1 MKITFLEGQ
10 YELARKTIEETP
22 ECGMM
27 PVREMN
33 RKIFDDYRTFA
44 LRRTV
49 KRVYEHSRFY
59 RTAMETAGIRPEEI
73 RGFEDLVKLPFTFPG
88 DLRGNSYNFLCMS
101 ERYVERPISFYSSG
115 TTGIKKRM
123 FFSFHDIGRVRDFI
137 GTAMNSIADTEDTRI
152 LSLMTNSNGR
162 GASQVY
168 VDSVK
173 ARGMEAFT
181 GNMEDGAEEILLLSQ
196 QHGCNVWF
204 GDIGTIY
211 RTAKELEEL
220 GYDLSSIG
228 MKLIYVTMGNISAP
242 VRAYLENIFQCEL
255 ITHYG
260 LTEVGWGFA
269 IEQPGLGG
277 YYTNELDVYTE
288 VVDPKTGKVLPAGE
302 EGELTYTIIGKEA
315 MPLIRYRSGD
325 IASIRRAGEEGQL
338 DLVGLIQRRL
348 EGIFTT
354 PSGIEITP
362 ARVEEVLYTF
372 PQVIDYRLYNCSDHV
387 GIEVET
393 VGAGQGSVKAQ
404 GDLGGLIRD
413 KLSTLSGMNELGP
426 AEITFLPRGE
436 LKKYCFEKKRFVQK
450 QR

>member
-173 ARGMEAFT
+173 ARSVLHRHET
-181 GNMEDGAEEILLLSQ
+181 
-196 QHGCNVWF
+196 
-204 GDIGTIY
+204 
-211 RTAKELEEL
+211 
-220 GYDLSSIG
+220 DL
-228 MKLIYVTMGNISAP
+228 
-242 VRAYLENIFQCEL
+242 C
-255 ITHYG
+255 HYG
-260 LTEVGWGFA
+260 EYIGSCPR
-269 IEQPGLGG
+269 IS
-277 YYTNELDVYTE
+277 
-288 VVDPKTGKVLPAGE
+288 GKH
-302 EGELTYTIIGKEA
+302 I
-315 MPLIRYRSGD
+315 
-325 IASIRRAGEEGQL
+325 
-338 DLVGLIQRRL
+338 
-348 EGIFTT
+348 
-354 PSGIEITP
+354 
-362 ARVEEVLYTF
+362 
-372 PQVIDYRLYNCSDHV
+372 
-387 GIEVET
+387 
-393 VGAGQGSVKAQ
+393 SV
-404 GDLGGLIRD
+404 
-413 KLSTLSGMNELGP
+413 
-426 AEITFLPRGE
+426 
-436 LKKYCFEKKRFVQK
+436 
-450 QR
+450 